1 MSEKRE
7 RERKAAAKAGKL
19 LQHRHCQI
27 CNKAIPLSEELC
39 SEECTEEY
47 NQLIRKRKNTLYLF
61 YGMIIVFMFI
71 FVLMLFSG
79 Q

>member
-7 RERKAAAKAGKL
+7 RQRKEATRAGKL

-27 CNKAIPLSEELC
+27 CSKAIPLSEELC

-47 NQLIRKRKNTLYLF
+47 NKLVQKRKSTLYLF
-61 YGMIIVFMFI
+61 YGMIVVFMVL
-71 FVLMLFSG
+71 FVLMLISG

>member
-7 RERKAAAKAGKL
+7 RQKKEAARAGKL
-19 LQHRHCQI
+19 LQHQHCQI
-27 CNKAIPLSEELC
+27 CSKAIPLSEELC

-47 NQLIRKRKNTLYLF
+47 NKLIQKRKNTLYLF
-61 YGMIIVFMFI
+61 YGMIIVFMVL
-71 FVLMLFSG
+71 FVLMLISG